1 MSTHLQ
7 KKLSS
12 KVEKLSKE
20 VEAKDRELTVKN
32 LALVDARKQE
42 NIVRLKLLEI
52 KQTIENTQN
61 KTMKL
66 IQQKLE
72 VEKQLQLREQELQ
85 FLRTGHQKDS
95 EQLRSIIHNKEEE
108 VRELQ
113 HRLQS
118 VESELALERKVTQDL
133 KEKLHQANAALA
145 EKSALA
151 QEREKV
157 NEAFKI
163 LLEGERQRVDQ
174 LVRQLTSASTSRD
187 QYTREIEVKGY
198 LYSSDLFTRA

>member
-7 KKLSS
+7 KELSS

-20 VEAKDRELTVKN
+20 VEAKDRELAVKN

-42 NIVRLKLLEI
+42 NIVRQKLLEI
-52 KQTIENTQN
+52 KQTIGNTQN

-66 IQQKLE
+66 IQQKIE

-85 FLRTGHQKDS
+85 FLCTGHQKDS
-95 EQLRSIIHNKEEE
+95 EQLRSIIQNKEEE
-108 VRELQ
+108 VRELR

-133 KEKLHQANAALA
+133 KEKLYQANAALA

-174 LVRQLTSASTSRD
+174 LVRQLTSASTSGD

-198 LYSSDLFTRA
+198 LYSSDLFT

>member
-20 VEAKDRELTVKN
+20 VEAKDRELAVKN

-42 NIVRLKLLEI
+42 NIVRQKLLEI
-52 KQTIENTQN
+52 KQTIGNTQN

-66 IQQKLE
+66 IQQKME

-95 EQLRSIIHNKEEE
+95 EQLRSIILNKEEE
-108 VRELQ
+108 VRELR

-118 VESELALERKVTQDL
+118 VESELAFERKVTQDL

-174 LVRQLTSASTSRD
+174 LLRQLTSASTSRD
-187 QYTREIEVKGY
+187 QYTREIEVKGD
-198 LYSSDLFTRA
+198 SVFF

>member
-1 MSTHLQ
+1 M
-7 KKLSS
+7 
-12 KVEKLSKE
+12 
-20 VEAKDRELTVKN
+20 
-32 LALVDARKQE
+32 
-42 NIVRLKLLEI
+42 
-52 KQTIENTQN
+52 
-61 KTMKL
+61 
-66 IQQKLE
+66 E

-95 EQLRSIIHNKEEE
+95 ELLRSIIHNKEEE
-108 VRELQ
+108 VQELL

-118 VESELALERKVTQDL
+118 VESELAFERKVTQDL
-133 KEKLHQANAALA
+133 KEKLHQENAALA

-174 LVRQLTSASTSRD
+174 LVRQLTGASTSRD

-198 LYSSDLFTRA
+198 LYSSDLFT

>member
-7 KKLSS
+7 KELSS

-20 VEAKDRELTVKN
+20 VEAKDRELAVKN

-42 NIVRLKLLEI
+42 NIVRQKLLEI
-52 KQTIENTQN
+52 KQTIEITQN

-66 IQQKLE
+66 IQQKME

-95 EQLRSIIHNKEEE
+95 ELLRSIIHNKEEE

-118 VESELALERKVTQDL
+118 VESELALERKVTHDL

-198 LYSSDLFTRA
+198 LYSSDLFTQA

>member
-1 MSTHLQ
+1 MSTQLQ
-7 KKLSS
+7 KELSS

-20 VEAKDRELTVKN
+20 VEAKDRELAVKN
-32 LALVDARKQE
+32 LALDDARKQE
-42 NIVRLKLLEI
+42 NIARQKLPEI
-52 KQTIENTQN
+52 KQTIGNTQN
-61 KTMKL
+61 KMIKL
-66 IQQKLE
+66 IQQKME

-85 FLRTGHQKDS
+85 FLRTGDQKDS
-95 EQLRSIIHNKEEE
+95 EQLRSIIQNREEE
-108 VRELQ
+108 VRELR

-118 VESELALERKVTQDL
+118 VESELAFERKVTQDL

-163 LLEGERQRVDQ
+163 LLEGERQSVDQ

-198 LYSSDLFTRA
+198 LYSSDLFT

>member
-7 KKLSS
+7 KELSS

-20 VEAKDRELTVKN
+20 VEAKDRELAVKN

-42 NIVRLKLLEI
+42 NIVRQKLLEI
-52 KQTIENTQN
+52 KQTIRNTQN

-85 FLRTGHQKDS
+85 FLRTGHQRDS
-95 EQLRSIIHNKEEE
+95 EQLRSITQNREEE
-108 VRELQ
+108 VWELR

-118 VESELALERKVTQDL
+118 VESELAFERKVTQDL

-187 QYTREIEVKGY
+187 QYTREIEVRGY
-198 LYSSDLFTRA
+198 LYSSDLFT

>member
-1 MSTHLQ
+1 MSTPLQ
-7 KKLSS
+7 QELSS
-12 KVEKLSKE
+12 KVEKLTKQ
-20 VEAKDRELTVKN
+20 VETQDLELAVRQIALEEARRQKDATRE
-32 LALVDARKQE
+32 RMMQ
-42 NIVRLKLLEI
+42 VR
-52 KQTIENTQN
+52 QTIRHA
-61 KTMKL
+61 KTKFMKL
-66 IQQKLE
+66 IQQKEE
-72 VEKQLQLREQELQ
+72 VQKQLQLREKELK
-85 FLRTGHQKDS
+85 LLHTGHRKES
-95 EQLRSIIHNKEEE
+95 EELRSIIQNKRDEIQ
-108 VRELQ
+108 ELQ
-113 HRLQS
+113 HNLQS
-118 VESELALERKVTQDL
+118 VESKLTSERKVTQDL

-198 LYSSDLFTRA
+198 LYSSDLFT

>member
-7 KKLSS
+7 KELSS

-20 VEAKDRELTVKN
+20 VEAKDRELAVKN
-32 LALVDARKQE
+32 LALDDARKQE
-42 NIVRLKLLEI
+42 NIVRQKLLEI
-52 KQTIENTQN
+52 KQTIRNTQN

-66 IQQKLE
+66 IQQKME

-108 VRELQ
+108 VRELR
-113 HRLQS
+113 HCLQS
-118 VESELALERKVTQDL
+118 VESELAFERKVTQDL

-145 EKSALA
+145 EKSALHLL
-151 QEREKV
+151 RIY
-157 NEAFKI
+157 NHAF
-163 LLEGERQRVDQ
+163 
-174 LVRQLTSASTSRD
+174 
-187 QYTREIEVKGY
+187 
-198 LYSSDLFTRA
+198 F

>member
-7 KKLSS
+7 KELSS

-20 VEAKDRELTVKN
+20 VEAKDRELAVKN

-42 NIVRLKLLEI
+42 NIVRQKLLEI

-66 IQQKLE
+66 IQQKME
-72 VEKQLQLREQELQ
+72 VEKKLQLREQELQ

-95 EQLRSIIHNKEEE
+95 ELLRSIIHNKEEE

-198 LYSSDLFTRA
+198 LYSSDLFT

>member
-7 KKLSS
+7 KELSS
-12 KVEKLSKE
+12 QVEKLSKE
-20 VEAKDRELTVKN
+20 VEAKDRELAVKN

-42 NIVRLKLLEI
+42 NVVRQKLLEI
-52 KQTIENTQN
+52 KQTIEITQN

-66 IQQKLE
+66 IQQKME

-95 EQLRSIIHNKEEE
+95 ELLRSIIHNKEEE

-113 HRLQS
+113 HHLQS

-187 QYTREIEVKGY
+187 QYTREIEVKRY
-198 LYSSDLFTRA
+198 LYSSDLFT